1 MDHPARLHRLL
12 FELER
17 RKIDALLVTHLPN
30 VRYLCGFT
38 GSAGILLAGRRSA
51 FFTDGRYSEQSRSEV
66 QGARV
71 VIGKGPTLAV
81 AARHIGRSRVVR
93 LGIEADHLTVALRSQ
108 LATELGKGIKL
119 VPVSGA
125 VETLR
130 MIKEPAEIEA
140 IREAVNLA
148 ARLLAPLL
156 RGIRPGVPE
165 TTVAARLEYMA
176 RRAGAE
182 GMSFE
187 TIVAS
192 GPRSALP
199 HGVASTSPI
208 ARNGFVVLDYGVIL
222 NGYCSDM
229 TRTVYAGKPGE
240 EERALYRAVLEAQ
253 LAAITA
259 VTPGLP
265 AGEVDE
271 AARSVLKR
279 ARLAKFF
286 THSTGHGVGLEVHE
300 MPRLAFRQEQV
311 LQPGMVVT
319 VEPGVYLPGRCGIR
333 IEDMVLVTE
342 RGFEVLTPATKDLIE
357 L

>member
-1 MDHPARLHRLL
+1 MDHQARLHRLL
-12 FELER
+12 LEFER

-38 GSAGILLAGRRSA
+38 GGAGILLAGHRSV
-51 FFTDGRYSEQSRSEV
+51 FFTDGRYSEQARSEV
-66 QGARV
+66 HGARV
-71 VIGKGPTLAV
+71 VIGKGPTLAT
-81 AARHIGRSRVVR
+81 AARQISRTRIVR
-93 LGIEADHLTVALRSQ
+93 LGIEADRLTVAMCSQ

-119 VPVSGA
+119 VPVTG
-125 VETLR
+125 VIETLR
-130 MIKEPAEIEA
+130 MIKQPAEIEA
-140 IREAVNLA
+140 IRDAVNLA
-148 ARLLAPLL
+148 ARLFRPLL
-156 RGIRPGVPE
+156 RGIHPGVPE

-176 RRAGAE
+176 RRAGAQA
-182 GMSFE
+182 MSFE

-199 HGVASTSPI
+199 HGIASTAPI

-229 TRTVYAGKPGE
+229 TRTVYAGKAGE

-259 VTPGLP
+259 VTPGSP

-300 MPRLAFRQEQV
+300 LPRLAARQEQV

-342 RGFEVLTPATKDLIE
+342 RGFEVLTPATKDLLE